1 MHTETFLAAV
11 CATLCHKC
19 GLNHPLSECMALHQS
34 TTAIIAL
41 IGGFCNT
48 SHTRRKMISDRLLK
62 KKKTRKE
69 GFLGPKDLIKTLLT
83 YNSKCNNKYSKD
95 QILLGFKKKQSY
107 LTSTKRLIFLSLL
120 PRPRNTSCTAVTKAR

>member
-95 QILLGFKKKQSY
+95 QILLGFKKNQSY
-107 LTSTKRLIFLSLL
+107 LTSTKLLIFLLLL

>member
-69 GFLGPKDLIKTLLT
+69 GFLGPKDLTKTLLT

-107 LTSTKRLIFLSLL
+107 LTSTKLLIFLLLL

>member
-69 GFLGPKDLIKTLLT
+69 GFLGPKDLTKTLLT

-107 LTSTKRLIFLSLL
+107 LTSTKLLIFLLL
-120 PRPRNTSCTAVTKAR
+120 VPRPRNTSCTAVTKAR

>member
-107 LTSTKRLIFLSLL
+107 LTSTKLLIFLLLL

>member
-1 MHTETFLAAV
+1 MHTETFVAAV

-69 GFLGPKDLIKTLLT
+69 GFLGPKDLIKTLLM

-107 LTSTKRLIFLSLL
+107 LTSTKLLIFLLLL

>member
-69 GFLGPKDLIKTLLT
+69 GFLGPKDLTKTLLT

-95 QILLGFKKKQSY
+95 QILLGFKKNQSY
-107 LTSTKRLIFLSLL
+107 LTSTKLLIFLLLL

>member
-1 MHTETFLAAV
+1 MHTETFVAAV

-107 LTSTKRLIFLSLL
+107 LTSTKLLIFLLLL

>member
-1 MHTETFLAAV
+1 MHTETFRAAV

-69 GFLGPKDLIKTLLT
+69 GFLGPKDLTKTLLT

-95 QILLGFKKKQSY
+95 QILLGFKKNQSY
-107 LTSTKRLIFLSLL
+107 LTSTKLLIFLLLL

>member
-95 QILLGFKKKQSY
+95 QILLGFKKNQSY
-107 LTSTKRLIFLSLL
+107 LTSTKLLIFLLLL
-120 PRPRNTSCTAVTKAR
+120 PRPRNTVLQ

>member
-1 MHTETFLAAV
+1 MHRETFLAAV

-34 TTAIIAL
+34 TIAIIAL

-69 GFLGPKDLIKTLLT
+69 GFLGPKDLKNII
-83 YNSKCNNKYSKD
+83 N
-95 QILLGFKKKQSY
+95 
-107 LTSTKRLIFLSLL
+107 
-120 PRPRNTSCTAVTKAR
+120 V

>member
-48 SHTRRKMISDRLLK
+48 GHTRRKMISDRLLK
-62 KKKTRKE
+62 KKKTKKE

-95 QILLGFKKKQSY
+95 QILLGLKKKQSY
-107 LTSTKRLIFLSLL
+107 LTSTKLLIFLLLL